1 MSDRPI
7 TARFRIDLLKYYIF
21 YLIVRFGKVVQ
32 ITDVVQ
38 KDIEVWGQVFQHEL
52 MIVRLF

>member
-1 MSDRPI
+1 M
-7 TARFRIDLLKYYIF
+7 YHIF

-38 KDIEVWGQVFQHEL
+38 KDIEVWGQVFQHEP